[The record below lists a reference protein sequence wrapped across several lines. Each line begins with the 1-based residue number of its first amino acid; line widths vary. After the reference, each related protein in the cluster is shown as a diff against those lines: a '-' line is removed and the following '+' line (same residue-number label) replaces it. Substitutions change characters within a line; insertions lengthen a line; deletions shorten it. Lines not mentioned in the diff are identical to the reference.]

1 LTPAYASNADTLDGW
16 HQTDIVKSCFVTLNG
31 KDLDNYWCKFWDCT
45 FDKYQYNDA
54 DITFYIHSAFN
65 YEWGIVVV
73 KCR

>member
-1 LTPAYASNADTLDGW
+1 
-16 HQTDIVKSCFVTLNG
+16 
-31 KDLDNYWCKFWDCT
+31 LDNYWCKFWDCT